1 MDEAFQVNKTP
12 APKPY
17 RNDKQWHLDEIDK
30 YPDIEGEVKTMSNT
44 YNLNGPTSLF
54 GTLTRI
60 LVLTIAAIGGVF
72 MLAFSAAVAF
82 FVLVGVALV
91 GLLAFGFFWVRA
103 KLFGKPFGPK
113 AQFEARANKM
123 RADLEAQMNPSASD
137 DGPIIDAHRTPDG
150 WSVDD

>member
-1 MDEAFQVNKTP
+1 
-12 APKPY
+12 
-17 RNDKQWHLDEIDK
+17 
-30 YPDIEGEVKTMSNT
+30 MSNT
-44 YNLNGPTSLF
+44 YNLNGPTSWLGTFTRFLF
-54 GTLTRI
+54 LA
-60 LVLTIAAIGGVF
+60 IAAIGGIF

-82 FVLVGVALV
+82 FVIVGIALV
-91 GLLAFGFFWVRA
+91 GLVAFGFFWVRA

-123 RADLEAQMNPSASD
+123 RSDLEAQINPSASD

>member
-1 MDEAFQVNKTP
+1 
-12 APKPY
+12 
-17 RNDKQWHLDEIDK
+17 
-30 YPDIEGEVKTMSNT
+30 MSNT
-44 YNLNGPTSLF
+44 YNLNGPTSWF
-54 GTLTRI
+54 GTITRVLLLT
-60 LVLTIAAIGGVF
+60 VAAIGGIF

-91 GLLAFGFFWVRA
+91 GFLAFAFFWIRA

-113 AQFEARANKM
+113 AQFEARASKM